1 MALQT
6 LTEACCPLPSSER
19 INFSPQIAAATMLLA
34 RCKHSAAKRL
44 LQEARD
50 AQNLHEIT
58 DLLLDETPR
67 DTRERLKPTQINRV
81 VRARRCRGETA
92 TDRRLLVVAASALAA
107 KGRIET
113 CSG

>member
-1 MALQT
+1 MV
-6 LTEACCPLPSSER
+6 
-19 INFSPQIAAATMLLA
+19 LLA
-34 RCKHSAAKRL
+34 RCNHCVAKTDHYK
-44 LQEARD
+44 EARD

-67 DTRERLKPTQINRV
+67 DTRERLKPTRINRV
-81 VRARRCRGETA
+81 VRAHRCRRETA
-92 TDRRLLVVAASALAA
+92 TARRLLVVAASALAA